1 MPNETDERVESLEV
15 LHYLAFIILLASF
28 EHTRKSSRTEN
39 SVPLCSIYLNL
50 NIRRS

>member
-28 EHTRKSSRTEN
+28 EHRGTET
-39 SVPLCSIYLNL
+39 
-50 NIRRS
+50 